1 MSEASVMAQSDALG
15 GPGAQAPRGGADN
28 ALVRAVGRVPV
39 KVRTKLL
46 VAFAAIAALLV
57 VVGLLGVR
65 VLGQSNARVERLGT
79 LQLRAAAYQGL
90 QTQSQQLRQL
100 LGLRTAGDPNVNTYL
115 GGNASIALGGHS
127 WTLVDKAIAAALS
140 QLGPATNPT
149 HLGFVPPPDD
159 EAVLVRIRLNYR
171 RFSQAMTRIL
181 SLDQA
186 GTPGNKSQRFQTDAI
201 NADNQLSALT
211 DMLATTTRAQTNALI
226 AQNRSA
232 YAASRNLFI
241 GVGAGSI
248 ALALL
253 LGFVFSWAL
262 IGPIQRTETRL
273 AEIAAGDFSGHV
285 DVSNR
290 DELGVLA
297 ANVNRMNDELGLL
310 YEQLETVSKH
320 KSEFLANMSH
330 ELRTPLNAIIGFSE
344 VLQQQ
349 MFGELNEQQLG
360 YVDDVLVAGR
370 HLLSL
375 INDILDLAKVEA
387 GRMELELS
395 DVSLPQTLQSGLT
408 MHGERATRGGIT
420 LGLSVDPQEIV
431 IQADERK
438 LRQVIFNLLSNA
450 VKFTPPGGRV
460 DVSAQQIDGQVDVA
474 VADTGAGIAPEDQEL
489 IFEEFQQ
496 ARGDGKGHEGTG
508 LGLPLSRKFIELH
521 GGRLWVESV
530 RGEGSTFRFTLPV
543 SQGG

>member
-1 MSEASVMAQSDALG
+1 MAQSDALG
-15 GPGAQAPRGGADN
+15 GPPPIAAPRSREDN
-28 ALVRAVGRVPV
+28 PLVRAVGRVPA

-46 VAFAAIAALLV
+46 VAFAGIAVLLV
-57 VVGLLGVR
+57 VLGVLGVR

-79 LQLRAAAYQGL
+79 LQLRAAAYQSL
-90 QTQSQQLRQL
+90 QAQAQQLRQL
-100 LGLRTAGDPNVNTYL
+100 LGLRVAEDPNLNTYV
-115 GGNASIALGGHS
+115 GGKGKPAGGHK
-127 WTLVDKAIAAALS
+127 WTLVDHAISAALS
-140 QLGPATNPT
+140 QIGLALNESR
-149 HLGFVPPPDD
+149 LGFVPPPEDA
-159 EAVLVRIRLNYR
+159 AVLERVRRQDA
-171 RFSQAMTRIL
+171 RFSQALKKITD
-181 SLDQA
+181 LDAA
-186 GTPGNKSQRFQTDAI
+186 GVPGNKSQPFQTDAI
-201 NADNQLSALT
+201 NADNRLGALT
-211 DMLATTTRAQTNALI
+211 DQLATRARAQTQALI
-226 AQNRSA
+226 AQNRSS
-232 YAASRNLFI
+232 YANSRNLFI

-248 ALALL
+248 ALALF
-253 LGFVFSWAL
+253 LGFLFSWSL
-262 IGPIQRTETRL
+262 VGPIQRTEARL
-273 AEIAAGDFSGHV
+273 REIAAGDFTGRV

-387 GRMELELS
+387 GRIELELS

-408 MHGERATRGGIT
+408 MHGEGATRGGIT
-420 LGLSVDPQEIV
+420 LGLSIDPQEIV

-460 DVSAQQIDGQVDVA
+460 DVSARQIDGQVDVS